1 MKFTVEKA
9 GGKALPIKCNVL
21 NEEDVTR
28 AIEATATKFGGLD
41 ILINNASA
49 ISITSTED
57 LPMKKYDL
65 MNNLNARGTFMT
77 SKYAIPHLKRSSNGH
92 ILTMSP
98 PLLMDPKWFQH
109 NTGYTIAK
117 YTTVLLC

>member
-1 MKFTVEKA
+1 
-9 GGKALPIKCNVL
+9 
-21 NEEDVTR
+21 
-28 AIEATATKFGGLD
+28 
-41 ILINNASA
+41 
-49 ISITSTED
+49 
-57 LPMKKYDL
+57 MKKYDL

-77 SKYAIPHLKRSSNGH
+77 SKYAIPHLKKSSNGH